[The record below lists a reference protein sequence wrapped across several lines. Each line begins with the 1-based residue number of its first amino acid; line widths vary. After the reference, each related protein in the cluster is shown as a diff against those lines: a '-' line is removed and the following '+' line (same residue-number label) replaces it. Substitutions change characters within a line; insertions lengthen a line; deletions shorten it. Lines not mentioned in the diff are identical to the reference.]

1 MLALNVYIIHFLKLY
16 YLVLRLREMLV
27 LIWFFLA
34 SYKPETLDFYYSICF
49 STPLFCTIGLE
60 VKKHEKSNLQ

>member
-1 MLALNVYIIHFLKLY
+1 MLFIL
-16 YLVLRLREMLV
+16 LRSFTVTRNACSNMV
-27 LIWFFLA
+27 FLA
-34 SYKPETLDFYYSICF
+34 SYKPGTLDFYYSICF